1 MEKSGHTFEGS
12 LFAKEPLRL
21 VKKETDPQSS
31 NDAIPNDPK
40 ETMTCAQVA
49 ALLKCADRTVTNYR
63 REGKLGKYWKLT
75 QTHFLYSRK
84 GVNEFFEKSFFENYD
99 AEIDS
104 KESQKKG
111 SKSKL
116 KSA

>member
-12 LFAKEPLRL
+12 LFSKEPLRL
-21 VKKETDPQSS
+21 IKKEMDPQSS
-31 NDAIPNDPK
+31 NDAIPSDPQ

-99 AEIDS
+99 AEMDS
-104 KESQKKG
+104 KESTKNV
-111 SKSKL
+111 SKL
-116 KSA
+116 KRKFA